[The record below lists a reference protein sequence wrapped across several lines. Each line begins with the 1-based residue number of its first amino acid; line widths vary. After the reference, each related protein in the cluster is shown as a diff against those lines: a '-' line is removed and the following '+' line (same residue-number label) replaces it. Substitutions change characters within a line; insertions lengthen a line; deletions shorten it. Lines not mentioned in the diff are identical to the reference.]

1 MHNKYRFTIYVS
13 KRRII
18 NNFFLAKTFLRE
30 REREREREIWSG
42 GLFVFLK
49 LLCALIEVFLLL
61 FFKNIPITNY
71 NPFRVTRNNKI

>member
-1 MHNKYRFTIYVS
+1 MHNKYIFTIYVS

-18 NNFFLAKTFLRE
+18 NNFFLAKTFL
-30 REREREREIWSG
+30 REREREIWSG

-71 NPFRVTRNNKI
+71 NPFRVTRNNEI